1 MSIINI
7 LLKHNP
13 LRKEALCWWEK
24 SLLMYIFNPGLKF
37 RILLPQDSAPH
48 LTTSVHS
55 KRECCYLSHCS
66 RKGMSKSQKR
76 LFPLLRESE
85 QVLPSHQLPKR
96 TSLALRGR
104 EAGKDFFLM
113 WELVAR
119 GMSHHPLL
127 VQQLIYSNKLTT
139 DGLWGKDRHIPH
151 PHGGIIWREGV
162 PHESMN

>member
-1 MSIINI
+1 MLTSIINT

-24 SLLMYIFNPGLKF
+24 SLLVYVFKPGLEF
-37 RILLPQDSAPH
+37 GILLPQQLAPH

-55 KRECCYLSHCS
+55 KRESCYLNRCS
-66 RKGMSKSQKR
+66 RKGMSKSQER

-85 QVLPSHQLPKR
+85 QVLPRHQLPKQ

-104 EAGKDFFLM
+104 EAGKDFSVGAV
-113 WELVAR
+113 ER

-139 DGLWGKDRHIPH
+139 DGLWRKDRHVPH